1 MASSD
6 YARIE
11 QAILYLDAHA
21 LDQPSL
27 EDAAAHVGLSP
38 FHFQRMF
45 SQWAGISPKRFVQL
59 HTLRSARRLLAERR
73 SVLET
78 SLEVGLSGSGRL
90 HELFVTLTSMTP
102 GEYKLGGEGLTV
114 RYGVHA
120 SPFGA
125 CLLAVCE
132 RGICGLH
139 FLTGESKEDALAALK
154 REWPR
159 AMFEESSEATA
170 PWVERIFRAS
180 GPGAAARPLSV
191 LVRGTPFQV
200 QVWQALLRVPSGEVT
215 TYEDLA
221 RAIGKPKAMRAV
233 GSAVGDNPVGLLIP
247 CHRVLRKT
255 GVFGEYRWGA
265 TRKRAMLAWEDLR
278 YGDGVA
284 QEAPPGLV
292 APTAAQR

>member
-21 LDQPSL
+21 REQPSL
-27 EDAAAHVGLSP
+27 DDVAAHVGLST
-38 FHFQRMF
+38 FHFQRLF
-45 SQWAGISPKRFVQL
+45 SRWAGISPKRFIQV
-59 HTLRSARRLLAERR
+59 HTLSSARRLLDERR

-78 SLEVGLSGSGRL
+78 SLEVGLSGTGRL

-114 RYGVHA
+114 RHGVHL

-125 CLLAVCE
+125 CLLAVCA

-139 FLTGESKEDALAALK
+139 FLAGESEEEALASLRK
-154 REWPR
+154 QWPR
-159 AMFEESSEATA
+159 ATFVASAEDTA
-170 PWVERIFRAS
+170 PWLERIFQAEHGGS
-180 GPGAAARPLSV
+180 ESSPLSV

-200 QVWQALLRVPSGEVT
+200 QVWQALLRVPSGKVT

-233 GSAVGDNPVGLLIP
+233 GSAVGENPVGLLIP

-265 TRKRAMLAWEDLR
+265 SRKRAMLAWEDLR
-278 YGDGVA
+278 YTGADD
-284 QEAPPGLV
+284 
-292 APTAAQR
+292 APTQAEGIRQGA